1 MGKTWREQLE
11 AKARER
17 EERVNRLG
25 QFCGIVA
32 QDVVRLNI
40 RQKAIE
46 QALTEKGVLT
56 QEAIPRLWS
65 RSLESSRRNAQRVR
79 LRRLLLL
86 FRLLH
91 LPLSDLSVG
100 PGHWC

>member
-1 MGKTWREQLE
+1 MAKTWRETLE
-11 AKARER
+11 VKAKER

-25 QFCGIVA
+25 QFCSIIA

-56 QEAIPRLWS
+56 QEDYNAIVEQVAGEFEKKRT
-65 RSLESSRRNAQRVR
+65 ESQTSPSPSSSPTAPALAAV
-79 LRRLLLL
+79 
-86 FRLLH
+86 
-91 LPLSDLSVG
+91 
-100 PGHWC
+100 